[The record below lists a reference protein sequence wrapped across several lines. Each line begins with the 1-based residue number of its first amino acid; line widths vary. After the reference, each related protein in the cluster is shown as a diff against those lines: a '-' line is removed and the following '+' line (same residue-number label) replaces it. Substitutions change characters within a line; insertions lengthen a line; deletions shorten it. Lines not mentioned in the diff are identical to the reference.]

1 MLLVFLCAGIIFKGN
16 IFLLALFQ
24 PNQHYCSQN
33 HHLYLFFSLKILF
46 PVNILYNKDLASPII
61 L

>member
-1 MLLVFLCAGIIFKGN
+1 MFLVFLCAGIIFKGN

-33 HHLYLFFSLKILF
+33 HNLYFFF
-46 PVNILYNKDLASPII
+46 FENIIPCKHIVQ
-61 L
+61 